1 MKTSNRVGIRTCSDY
16 SPFGVE
22 LDGRTVSGGYRFGFN
37 GKEKTDEISGEGN
50 SYDFGARMLDPKIGR
65 WLSIDPMARKQ
76 PEQSPFKAFL
86 NCPLVYIDP
95 NGMDEFERIVIY
107 NSKGQIIAHADK
119 LIREGYYMS
128 GGIFYLN
135 ETKIPELSN
144 GFNYYSK
151 TKKITVNDAGVITN
165 IFYEKRN
172 VIKWEDGIQDRE
184 FVYGSEH
191 YGTIYADGESSY
203 EGKGGYQNGGWNLT
217 SERGGASPTKTKSKY
232 FAESKDIGLLLEA
245 LSNIGGAKIGTKL
258 PDKIK
263 DLAGIVSK
271 TIEVKENHESTK
283 NIYYFQSYEMV
294 KDNDGTVRGFPKYDP
309 ILKYNSKEDLMKA
322 HPKAKNDRSKGKT
335 FYKTEIDN
343 GN

>member
-1 MKTSNRVGIRTCSDY
+1 
-16 SPFGVE
+16 VE
-22 LDGRTVSGGYRFGFN
+22 LDGRTVSGGYRYGFN

-95 NGMDEFERIVIY
+95 NGMDEFERIIIY
-107 NSKGQIIAHADK
+107 NKKGQIIAQADK
-119 LIREGYYMS
+119 LIKEGYYMS
-128 GGIFYLN
+128 SGIIYFYD
-135 ETKIPELSN
+135 TKVPELSN
-144 GFNYYSK
+144 GYNYFSK

-165 IFYEKRN
+165 VVYDTRN
-172 VIKWEDGIQDRE
+172 IIKWEDGIQDRE
-184 FVYGSEH
+184 FGLGSE
-191 YGTIYADGESSY
+191 YKGTIYDDGESSY

-232 FAESKDIGLLLEA
+232 FAESKDIGLLLDV
-245 LSNIGGAKIGTKL
+245 LSNIGGAKIGSKI

-271 TIEVKENHESTK
+271 TIEVSNENFYTYQEYNYKETNRKGEYIGYPVYPSDK
-283 NIYYFQSYEMV
+283 I
-294 KDNDGTVRGFPKYDP
+294 PKYKSLNE
-309 ILKYNSKEDLMKA
+309 LKKA
-322 HPKAKNDRSKGKT
+322 HPKAIKDKSFGESEDNRH
-335 FYKTEIDN
+335 YKTIN
-343 GN
+343 YPSN

>member
-1 MKTSNRVGIRTCSDY
+1 
-16 SPFGVE
+16 VE
-22 LDGRTVSGGYRFGFN
+22 LDGRTVSGGYRYGFQN
-37 GKEKTDEISGEGN
+37 LEKDDEVKGEGN
-50 SYDFGARMLDPKIGR
+50 SFDFGARILDTRIGR

-76 PEQSPFKAFL
+76 PEQSPFKSFL

-119 LIREGYYMS
+119 LIKEGYYMS
-128 GGIFYLN
+128 SGIIYFYD
-135 ETKIPELSN
+135 THAPELSN
-144 GFNYYSK
+144 GYNYYSK

-165 IFYEKRN
+165 TVYETRN

-184 FVYGSEH
+184 FGLGSE
-191 YGTIYADGESSY
+191 YNGTIYADGESSY
-203 EGKGGYQNGGWNLT
+203 EGKGGYQNGGWNFT

-232 FAESKDIGLLLEA
+232 FAESKDIGLLLDV
-245 LSNIGGAKIGTKL
+245 LSNVGGAKIGNKL

-271 TIEVKENHESTK
+271 TIEVKENHETTK

-294 KDNDGTVRGFPKYDP
+294 KDSDGTVRGFPKYDP
-309 ILKYNSKEDLMKA
+309 ILEYNSKQDLMKA
-322 HPKAKNDRSKGKT
+322 HPKAKNDKSKGKY
-335 FYKTEIDN
+335 FYKTEIDH